1 MKIIGIIED
10 HPIVAHGIKN
20 MVHLFWNGST
30 VQTFATFPKEDQD
43 LLLLAQCSIIIAD
56 IHLKEENILDDLHL
70 QQIQKPSLKII
81 LYTSSHP
88 WELGLSKHEFP
99 FWGYVQKNADL
110 QAITACLSAVERNQ
124 KYLQDELEW
133 EKMNLD
139 ESSSIVL
146 TKRELEILQHIK
158 AGKTSKE
165 IGEILFLSELTIK
178 SHRQNMMRK
187 FEVKNVVELLDRTK
201 NWL

>member
-10 HPIVAHGIKN
+10 HPMVAHGVKN
-20 MVHLFWNGST
+20 MVHLIWDQST
-30 VQTFATFPKEDQD
+30 VHVFDTFPKEEQEIIM
-43 LLLLAQCSIIIAD
+43 LANCSIIIAD
-56 IHLKEENILDDLHL
+56 IHLKEVNILDDLHL

-110 QAITACLSAVERNQ
+110 QSITECLSAIEQNK
-124 KYLQDELEW
+124 KYIQDNLDW
-133 EKMNLD
+133 EKRNH
-139 ESSSIVL
+139 EEPSTIVL
-146 TKRELEILQHIK
+146 TKREQEILQHIK

-165 IGEILFLSELTIK
+165 IGEILFLSELTVK

-187 FEVKNVVELLDRTK
+187 FDVKNVVELLAK
-201 NWL
+201 VK